1 MTPTREALLEAINDL
16 IHDPDPRVKK
26 SALDSVISV
35 GKNYPVRL
43 TGDMRVLNPLVDL
56 ALADPDAWEAVKK
69 LIDDKRMVGG
79 LPPAWPAPERPRF
92 NIREYQ
98 RQLMAQI
105 RERGGRAVELENL
118 QRSDRDKLIGA
129 GRAEFMRRQ
138 TLEWGKRRDK
148 ALDEAAQVA
157 GRKLSKVEQ
166 DAVRSRFWASID
178 DELDSKEA
186 QVRAEL
192 LKPPHQRRKI

>member
-69 LIDDKRMVGG
+69 LIDD
-79 LPPAWPAPERPRF
+79 
-92 NIREYQ
+92 
-98 RQLMAQI
+98 
-105 RERGGRAVELENL
+105 
-118 QRSDRDKLIGA
+118 
-129 GRAEFMRRQ
+129 
-138 TLEWGKRRDK
+138 
-148 ALDEAAQVA
+148 
-157 GRKLSKVEQ
+157 
-166 DAVRSRFWASID
+166 
-178 DELDSKEA
+178 ELDSKEA